1 MTLKELEYF
10 VSVARHQSY
19 TKAAKECFITQP
31 ALSRA
36 IAGLEAELGCT
47 LFERTTKQV
56 ELTPEGKLCLQDARE
71 ILDKCQLLRI
81 HAQGEAEQKYRLR
94 LGYMHI
100 GYLSYV
106 SNILNGRNRQF
117 QVDTEYSSFSQ
128 LRQKLMSGQLDIMLV
143 PKVNCDGVP
152 GLRYVYLERSPLC
165 VLVHE
170 SHPLAGLQAVP
181 FPAIEK
187 EFFIAWDENE
197 VPGANQAHCMTFQQH
212 GFTPSYVATGK
223 KLGDVLML
231 MQRFD
236 ALALTS
242 QSIAGTLPKDFRVV
256 PLENCEDSFG
266 LVCAWREDDRSPAIA
281 RLETRLRGGST
292 VDIYN

>member
-10 VSVARHQSY
+10 VSIARHQSY
-19 TKAAKECFITQP
+19 TLAAKECFITQP

-36 IAGLEAELGCT
+36 ISELEAELGCT
-47 LFERTTKQV
+47 LFRRTTKQV
-56 ELTPEGKLCLQDARE
+56 ELTPEGRVCLQDARE
-71 ILDKCQLLRI
+71 ILDRCQLLRI

-100 GYLSYV
+100 GYLGYV
-106 SNILNGRNRQF
+106 SNVFNGPNRQF
-117 QVDTEYSSFSQ
+117 QVETEYSNFGQ

-170 SHPLAGLQAVP
+170 SHPLAGAQVIA
-181 FPAIEK
+181 FPSIRK

-197 VPGANQAHCMTFQQH
+197 VPGANQAHCMACQRH

-242 QSIAGTLPKDFRVV
+242 QSISRTLPKDFRII
-256 PLENCEDSFG
+256 PLENSDDSFG
-266 LVCAWREDDRSPAIA
+266 LVCAWREDNHSPAIT
-281 RLETRLRGGST
+281 RLETLLRGGT
-292 VDIYN
+292 AAGAL